1 MRKFTVLIL
10 IFIFALLPLSV
21 SAETNYAKGL
31 GWTKGLACRV
41 TTKDGVTEF
50 TNLAYSYSS
59 GYFDIMPALKKAV
72 DGKDQITVV
81 FSGQLKATFKNED
94 IKDSKINS
102 LIRASTSIKDPE
114 NWTKEYEKTLNGKE
128 PFFKD
133 VTSNALHGLGRN
145 IVLKSDW
152 TEFSVEFSVY
162 KEQIYS
168 SLTPNWFFCFDG
180 IDINNV
186 SSISVKNIKLT
197 VKSDAQAKKTPPV
210 PTKRPN
216 INVITPAPT
225 PTPTPSPTITP
236 MATPNWK
243 EQPIMNDMGGVVKST
258 IKISVA
264 IIVVVGIIY
273 LVTTFAVKK
282 KK

>member
-21 SAETNYAKGL
+21 SAETNYAKDL
-31 GWTKGLACRV
+31 GWTNGLACSV
-41 TTKDGVTEF
+41 TTKDGITEF

-59 GYFDIMPALKKAV
+59 GYFDIMPALEKAV

-81 FSGQLKATFKNED
+81 ISGQVKATFKNED
-94 IKDSKINS
+94 IKDFKINS

-186 SSISVKNIKLT
+186 SSISVKNMKLT
-197 VKSDAQAKKTPPV
+197 VKSDAPA
-210 PTKRPN
+210 TKAQVVARPGVN
-216 INVITPAPT
+216 IITPAPT
-225 PTPTPSPTITP
+225 PTPTPSPTVKPT
-236 MATPNWK
+236 ATPDWK
-243 EQPIMNDMGGVVKST
+243 EQPIMNDMSGAVKST
-258 IKISVA
+258 VKISIA
-264 IIVVVGIIY
+264 IIAIVGIIY
-273 LVTTFAVKK
+273 LGTTYAVKK

>member
-10 IFIFALLPLSV
+10 LFIFALLPLSV
-21 SAETNYAKGL
+21 SAETNYAKDL
-31 GWTKGLACRV
+31 GWANGLACRV

-59 GYFDIMPALKKAV
+59 GYFDIMPALEKAV
-72 DGKDQITVV
+72 DGKDQITAVI
-81 FSGQLKATFKNED
+81 SGQVKATFKNED
-94 IKDSKINS
+94 IKDFKINS

-133 VTSNALHGLGRN
+133 VTSNALHGLARN

-152 TEFSVEFSVY
+152 TEFSVEFSAY

-186 SSISVKNIKLT
+186 SSISVKNMKLT
-197 VKSDAQAKKTPPV
+197 VKSDEQAKKTPPV

-216 INVITPAPT
+216 INVVTPAPT

-243 EQPIMNDMGGVVKST
+243 EQPIMYDMGAAVG
-258 IKISVA
+258 ISAKVYTD
-264 IIVVVGIIY
+264 IIIVVGIIY
-273 LVTTFAVKK
+273 LGTTYIVKK